1 MFQGAYIFNFL
12 DTVITLKENK
22 KTCKRKWLHLQY
34 GFINIFYEL
43 ASDYCALLSQ

>member
-22 KTCKRKWLHLQY
+22 RRVKENGYIYNTVL
-34 GFINIFYEL
+34 
-43 ASDYCALLSQ
+43 